1 MIVYGAVW
9 HPESDNLGDDLQA
22 LAARAL
28 LPRVDTVL
36 DGSRLDQIDGVD
48 GDARIVALLS
58 GNVYRRADHWP
69 PDPRLAP
76 VCVGLH
82 FSAEN
87 AWGVPL
93 TRLDG
98 AGLQFL
104 REWSP
109 IGCRDESTLALMQQL
124 SLPCD
129 LTGCLT
135 LTLPRPEVEPAAPY
149 ICCVD
154 APEEIVRLLKP
165 MAAAEGIEVRAMTH
179 QRRGEPGSYER
190 RMEAAQMIVDAY
202 AGAKFVIT
210 RRLHCA
216 MACLAVGTPVLLIY
230 NEYYE
235 DITRF
240 APMDGMVRAMS
251 SDAFAA
257 QLRQEGFPRP
267 WKNPPEAAAWR
278 DKLIARVQQGLI
290 RAETAPMYNPSPEAA
305 AAWRA
310 AAVEDMI
317 GYSVGKLRRLEQE
330 QVERLHDKF
339 SLLLHEDGVRTV
351 LEDVLEEKTV
361 QRALDRVSRRRE
373 LRRLPLIRRPAAWW
387 RLVRART
394 ASPLT
399 HRVRE
404 EVASLGWPDHEEYE
418 RLGE

>member
-9 HPESDNLGDDLQA
+9 HPTSDNLGDDLQA

-28 LPRVDTVL
+28 TPRVDVVL
-36 DGSRLDQIDGVD
+36 DGENLDNAGELPEGAQLVT
-48 GDARIVALLS
+48 LLS

-69 PDPRLAP
+69 PDPRIVP

-82 FSAEN
+82 FSPVN
-87 AWGVPL
+87 GWGVPL
-93 TRLDG
+93 SRLDG

-104 REWSP
+104 RTWSP
-109 IGCRDESTLALMQQL
+109 IGCRDESTRELL
-124 SLPCD
+124 SSLNLPCD
-129 LTGCLT
+129 VTGCLT
-135 LTLPRPEVEPAAPY
+135 LTLPRPDVHPDAPY

-165 MAAAEGIEVRAMTH
+165 MAAAEKISVRTMTH
-179 QRRGEPGSYER
+179 MRRGEPGTYER
-190 RMEAAQMIVDAY
+190 RMEAAQQMVDTY

-216 MACLAVGTPVLLIY
+216 MACLAVGTPVLLLY

-257 QLRQEGFPRP
+257 QLRKEGFPRP
-267 WKNPPEAAAWR
+267 WRNPPEAAVWR
-278 DKLIARVQQGLI
+278 EKLIARVQEGFA
-290 RAETAPMYNPSPEAA
+290 RTENAPLHNPSPEDA
-305 AAWRA
+305 AAWRRTA
-310 AAVEDMI
+310 REDMI
-317 GYSVGKLRRLEQE
+317 GYSMGKLRRLEQE
-330 QVERLHDKF
+330 QVQRLHEKF
-339 SLLLHEDGVRTV
+339 SLLLHEDSVRTV

-361 QRALDRVSRRRE
+361 RRALDRVSRRRE
-373 LRRLPLIRRPAAWW
+373 LRRLPLLQRPAAYL
-387 RLVRART
+387 RMLREKES
-394 ASPLT
+394 SPLT
-399 HRVRE
+399 RRVRE

-418 RLGE
+418 KLGE